1 MFCVCVRN
9 TVTDSIYWIMD
20 RCHNLDDAVSYALE
34 KYNDCRVEM
43 WDDVLVLETDAW
55 GYPDPEKLVGWV
67 GYDLDP
73 RTGYMTRINPVFVMM
88 PKYKTI

>member
-9 TVTDSIYWIMD
+9 TVTNSIYWIMD
-20 RCHNLDDAVSYALE
+20 RSNNLDYAISYALE
-34 KYNDCRVEM
+34 MYDDCRVEI

-55 GYPDPEKLVGWV
+55 GNIDPHKLVGYV

-73 RTGYMTRINPVFVMM
+73 RTGYMTRINPVFVRM
-88 PKYKTI
+88 PKYKKI